1 MKLAIDLDDVVLD
14 TTKAII
20 DVLKDKHNI
29 YIDANDIDVYDIGES
44 TGLDHELISLVVNEA
59 INSEYIEPIF
69 GAVPTINWLGNYL
82 KPIYFLT
89 NRYDYKSTLEQIQY
103 LEFDIEYE
111 IHLCKKTNNGV
122 PNKAKL
128 INDLG
133 INTVIED
140 RVETIMDI
148 YKRTNADIVVFD
160 KPWNKYVEENDRIF
174 RVKSWIID
182 IVYYFMNHG
191 LKNGGINGLARSS
204 NRNR

>member
-59 INSEYIEPIF
+59 INSECIEPIF
-69 GAVPTINWLGNYL
+69 GVVPTINWLGNYFS
-82 KPIYFLT
+82 PIYFLT
-89 NRYDYKSTLEQIQY
+89 NRYNYKSTLEQIQY

-111 IHLCKKTNNGV
+111 IHLCGKTNNGV

>member
-160 KPWNKYVEENDRIF
+160 KPWNKCVEENDRIF